1 MQKPMTRLVVFTV
14 ANDTIETKFEDI
26 EMARSTGKD
35 WLIKGWAKAFCI
47 EKC

>member
-1 MQKPMTRLVVFTV
+1 MQKQMTRLVVFTV
-14 ANDTIETKFEDI
+14 ANDVIETEFEDI
-26 EMARSTGKD
+26 EMARETGQS